1 LEHRVSQRNVEALQG
16 HPMVAEYHEER
27 DRLGRRLEEEVRQ
40 WEKVVKSRT
49 RGEKEAMR
57 REKRMLMSEAEK
69 L

>member
-1 LEHRVSQRNVEALQG
+1 
-16 HPMVAEYHEER
+16 MVAEYHEER
-27 DRLGRRLEEEVRQ
+27 ERLGRRLEEEVRL

-57 REKRMLMSEAEK
+57 REYRMLRSEVEK

>member
-1 LEHRVSQRNVEALQG
+1 LEHKVSLRNIEALQG

-27 DRLGRRLEEEVRQ
+27 ERLGRRLIEEVRQ

-49 RGEKEAMR
+49 RGEKEAMK
-57 REKRMLMSEAEK
+57 REYRILMSEAEK